1 MDFYTYRAKLN
12 PVKGIDSVYDGD
24 TITKMVIDM
33 GFNTQHINSV
43 RLWGID
49 TPEIRTRNKTEK
61 IKGYQART
69 MLRLL
74 IDDKPLAIKS
84 FSKKGTGKYGRIL
97 GELYIY
103 NGVNEDAEGNIIN
116 TKWINAGLKLI
127 DCGLAVPYHGGTKVK
142 DWGEDEGE
150 IEDNEVIINRV
161 KEGKDEFIEN

>member
-12 PVKGIDSVYDGD
+12 PVKGINSVYDGD
-24 TITKMVIDM
+24 TISKLVIDV
-33 GFNTQHINSV
+33 GFNIQHINSV

-74 IDDKPLAIKS
+74 IGDKQLAIKS
-84 FSKKGTGKYGRIL
+84 FSKKGTGKYGRVL
-97 GELYIY
+97 GELHIY

-127 DCGLAVPYHGGTKVK
+127 DCGLAVPYYGGTKVK

-161 KEGKDEFIEN
+161 KERKDEFIED